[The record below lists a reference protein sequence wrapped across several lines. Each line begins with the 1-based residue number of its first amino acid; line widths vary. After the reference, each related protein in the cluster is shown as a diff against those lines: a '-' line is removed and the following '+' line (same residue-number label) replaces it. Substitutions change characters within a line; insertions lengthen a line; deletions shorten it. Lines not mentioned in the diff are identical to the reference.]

1 MPLRLFSP
9 RRVLNFLDVILFQ
22 IWRTLCP
29 RCLKVSETAF
39 WNKKLAIFLL
49 ELKEFCSPHVRSEFG
64 LGCSHSDWVV
74 LKLLGL
80 SKANV
85 HIGTLHG
92 LTSAAGSHAEQTL
105 LEVPPPNDK
114 ARGGRDGELFGKFY
128 RSILFI
134 LLLRKLIRLPD
145 IALIFYKFARH
156 VMFTSIKT
164 NRDTEGAVRDC
175 SKLSK

>member
-1 MPLRLFSP
+1 MWVWAACDRYSAYLTNFVAYYPNTLRSFCWVNLILTSCPEHWGRDWLHMPLRLFSP

-49 ELKEFCSPHVRSEFG
+49 ELKEFCSPHVRAEFG
-64 LGCSHSDWVV
+64 LGCSHSDLAV
-74 LKLLGL
+74 LKLLRL

-92 LTSAAGSHAEQTL
+92 LTSAAGSHAGQTL
-105 LEVPPPNDK
+105 LEC
-114 ARGGRDGELFGKFY
+114 
-128 RSILFI
+128 S
-134 LLLRKLIRLPD
+134 
-145 IALIFYKFARH
+145 
-156 VMFTSIKT
+156 TSQW
-164 NRDTEGAVRDC
+164 
-175 SKLSK
+175 

>member
-1 MPLRLFSP
+1 MPLRLFSS

-49 ELKEFCSPHVRSEFG
+49 EQKEFCSPHVRSEFG
-64 LGCSHSDWVV
+64 LGCSHSDWAVLIRTRLFSFGLGCSHSDSAV
-74 LKLLGL
+74 LKLLRL

-105 LEVPPPNDK
+105 LEC
-114 ARGGRDGELFGKFY
+114 
-128 RSILFI
+128 S
-134 LLLRKLIRLPD
+134 
-145 IALIFYKFARH
+145 
-156 VMFTSIKT
+156 TSQ
-164 NRDTEGAVRDC
+164 
-175 SKLSK
+175 